1 MGKQTACLIAMILA
15 LTACGGRGG
24 RQGQAPAATEPQP
37 VETPDTASVPA
48 DTSVLFEDVSAV
60 LEEMTEHPVV
70 AETPARLVRKTVTLA
85 EGVEIDKTVHDFGDI
100 LLTDGPQKCTFTLHN
115 TGSAPLTI
123 LEVVTS
129 CGCTEAEWTRE
140 EIAPGKQG
148 TISVTYKNG
157 DGPLPFDKT
166 LTVYLSTVRKPQL
179 LHIRGCVHE
188 KKKSLGELYGACR
201 RGDLGLKEDDIKVG
215 NMEQGES
222 RSGEALVA
230 NLGRKP
236 LRVDFRDTDPQLSLS
251 VEPNPIPAG
260 KTAVLTYTVRSDRD
274 IWGKRTYH
282 ATPVLN
288 GQPQDAPI
296 AFWAITKEN
305 FSDWT
310 QEQRDHA
317 AQPVFDESTAAFN
330 TVPSGTEVTVS
341 YTVTNRGKSPF
352 SCYAVYAD
360 SPVSIDPVEEIAPGG
375 KQTFSVRIP
384 TEKLPK
390 GETTVMLTLIT
401 NSPIRPIINLF
412 AVGIIE

>member
-1 MGKQTACLIAMILA
+1 MNKDNI
-15 LTACGGRGG
+15 
-24 RQGQAPAATEPQP
+24 
-37 VETPDTASVPA
+37 
-48 DTSVLFEDVSAV
+48 
-60 LEEMTEHPVV
+60 
-70 AETPARLVRKTVTLA
+70 
-85 EGVEIDKTVHDFGDI
+85 
-100 LLTDGPQKCTFTLHN
+100 N
-115 TGSAPLTI
+115 
-123 LEVVTS
+123 
-129 CGCTEAEWTRE
+129 
-140 EIAPGKQG
+140 
-148 TISVTYKNG
+148 
-157 DGPLPFDKT
+157 
-166 LTVYLSTVRKPQL
+166 
-179 LHIRGCVHE
+179 
-188 KKKSLGELYGACR
+188 
-201 RGDLGLKEDDIKVG
+201 
-215 NMEQGES
+215 
-222 RSGEALVA
+222 
-230 NLGRKP
+230 
-236 LRVDFRDTDPQLSLS
+236 
-251 VEPNPIPAG
+251 PAG

-274 IWGKRTYH
+274 IWGKRTYR

-352 SCYAVYAD
+352 RCYAVYAD

>member
-1 MGKQTACLIAMILA
+1 MGKQTACLAAMILA
-15 LTACGGRGG
+15 LTACGGRGA
-24 RQGQAPAATEPQP
+24 RQGQAPAGEVAPP
-37 VETPDTASVPA
+37 VETIDSSSVATDSAAVFEAASE
-48 DTSVLFEDVSAV
+48 T
-60 LEEMTEHPVV
+60 LEEMSEHPVV
-70 AETPARLVRKTVTLA
+70 AETPAQVVRKTVVLA

-100 LLTDGPQKCTFTLHN
+100 LLTDGPQKCVFTLRN
-115 TGSAPLTI
+115 TGSDPLTI
-123 LEVVTS
+123 QEVVTS

-140 EIAPGKQG
+140 EIPPQKKG
-148 TISVTYKNG
+148 TISVTYKNE

-166 LTVYLSTVRKPQL
+166 LTVYLSRTRKPQL

-188 KKKSLGELYGACR
+188 KKKSLAELYGACR
-201 RGDLGLKEDDIKVG
+201 MGDLGLKENHIKVG

-236 LRVDFRDTDPQLSLS
+236 LQVAFRDMDPQLSLS

-260 KTAVLTYTVRSDRD
+260 KTAVLTYTVRADRD
-274 IWGKRTYH
+274 IWGKRTYL

-288 GQPQDAPI
+288 GQPQASPI
-296 AFWAITKEN
+296 GFWAITKEN
-305 FSDWT
+305 FNDWT
-310 QEQRDHA
+310 QEQRDRA
-317 AQPVFDESTAAFN
+317 AQPVFDESTASFD
-330 TVPSGTEVTVS
+330 TVPAGTEVTVS

-352 SCYAVYAD
+352 RCYAAYAD
-360 SPVSIDPVEEIAPGG
+360 TPVSIDPVEDLAPGG

-384 TEKLPK
+384 TDKLPK

-401 NSPIRPIINLF
+401 NAPLRPVINLF